1 MGGNLMVGLRIALS
15 GLEAQQAVIS
25 VTGQNVA
32 NANTPGY
39 SEQVANLVPN
49 PPYSP
54 PALGQNNGPGQ
65 FGMGVTVGSITRQ
78 TSRFLSLQA
87 WSNNAGLAA
96 DGQTAQTLDQVQSLL
111 NEPSSTGL
119 NSSLDAFWNAWASLA
134 DNPSNG
140 AAQSQAVSAGQA
152 LVQQLH
158 ALSSGLSAMR
168 TSLDQAVGQNAAQ
181 VNQITSQI
189 AGLNQAIMT
198 DQAAGQNPNDLED
211 QRVQLVGQLSS
222 LIPVSVS
229 WQQNGEITVSSGTV
243 AVVDGNR
250 STALTTAPD
259 PSNGNLLALSWSGS
273 GVVPSWSGQG
283 TMGALLTLRD
293 QTVPGYQGSLDALAS
308 GIAAQVNALEQA
320 GTTPA
325 GAPGQAFFQ
334 PTTGTVTAANI
345 AVNPALVSDP
355 ALVATG
361 ANPSGGAGDGSTAQQ
376 VADLQ
381 NRAFLAGGTQT
392 PSDYYATFVGQ
403 VGADAAA
410 AQSARTNAQALQ
422 QSIGNQQQQVSGVSI
437 DQEMTTMVEAQN
449 AYGAAADVVTTI
461 NTMLGSLIQM
471 VQ

>member
-1 MGGNLMVGLRIALS
+1 MGGNLMVGLHIALS
-15 GLEAQQAVIS
+15 GLEAQQAVIA

-54 PALGQNNGPGQ
+54 PALGQSNGPGQ

-87 WSNNAGLAA
+87 WNNNAGLAA
-96 DGQTAQTLDQVQSLL
+96 DGQAAQTLGQVQALL

-119 NSSLDAFWNAWASLA
+119 NSSLDAFWNAWGSLA

-140 AAQSQAVSAGQA
+140 AAQSQVVAAGQA
-152 LVQQLH
+152 LVQQMHTL
-158 ALSSGLSAMR
+158 ASGLAAMR
-168 TSLDQAVGQNAAQ
+168 TSLDQAVGQNVQQ
-181 VNQITSQI
+181 VNQISAQI
-189 AGLNQAIMT
+189 AGLNQTIMT
-198 DQAAGQNPNDLED
+198 DQAAGQNPNDLQD
-211 QRVQLVGQLSS
+211 QRAQLLGQLSS
-222 LIPVSVS
+222 LLGIGVT
-229 WQQNGEITVSSGTV
+229 WQQNGEVTVSSGTV

-250 STALTTAPD
+250 STALTAAPD
-259 PSNGNLLALSWSGS
+259 PANGNLLGLSWAGS
-273 GVVPSWSGQG
+273 GVVPSWGGRG
-283 TMGALLTLRD
+283 TLGALLMLRD
-293 QTVPGYQGSLDALAS
+293 QTVPGYQSSLDALAS
-308 GIAAQVNALEQA
+308 GVVAQVNALEQA

-325 GAPGQAFFQ
+325 GAAGQAFFQ
-334 PTTGTVTAANI
+334 PSTGAATAADI

-361 ANPSGGAGDGSTAQQ
+361 ANPSGGAGDGTTAQR

-381 NRAFLAGGTQT
+381 NRAFLDGGTQT
-392 PSDYYATFVGQ
+392 PTDYYASFVGQ
-403 VGADAAA
+403 VGAAAA
-410 AQSARTNAQALQ
+410 SAQTAQTNAQALQ
-422 QSIGNQQQQVSGVSI
+422 QSISNQQQQISGVSV

-449 AYGAAADVVTTI
+449 AYGAAADIVTTI